1 MIYKQAEA
9 FYRGSFPKENLVY
22 IEPETVIDVTQY
34 NDSKNLTLSQ
44 FEHSSQLERFISK
57 SSFYE
62 VASVSTKDTICLKQ
76 LTDEEYSYSFDLCS
90 VWNIGRS
97 VALALAEAGQ

>member
-44 FEHSSQLERFISK
+44 FSQLERFISK
-57 SSFYE
+57 SSFSE